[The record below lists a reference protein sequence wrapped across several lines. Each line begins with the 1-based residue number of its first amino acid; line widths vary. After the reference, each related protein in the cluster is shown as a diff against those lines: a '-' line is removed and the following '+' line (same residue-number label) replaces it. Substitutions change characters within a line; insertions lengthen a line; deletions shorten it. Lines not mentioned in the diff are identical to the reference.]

1 MKPLWEEKIQC
12 EGGGG
17 GGVEAPSGAAGGLSS
32 DFESLVM
39 RKLRQE
45 EESKGL
51 IQKIMEEEEG

>member
-32 DFESLVM
+32 EFESLVM
-39 RKLRQE
+39 RKLR
-45 EESKGL
+45 
-51 IQKIMEEEEG
+51 